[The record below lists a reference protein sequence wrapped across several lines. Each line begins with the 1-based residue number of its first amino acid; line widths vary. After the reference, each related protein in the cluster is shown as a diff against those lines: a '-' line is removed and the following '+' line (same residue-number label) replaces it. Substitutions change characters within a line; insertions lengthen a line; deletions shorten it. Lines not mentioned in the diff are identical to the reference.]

1 MSKLRNYDDRLKIIV
16 IQIKKKLIYKK
27 AKLFHIKRKKEEEE
41 EENPIFGT
49 KHDKY
54 KIDIYRLEYNS
65 AIGKGISKIAGKNK
79 SGEKNEK

>member
-1 MSKLRNYDDRLKIIV
+1 M
-16 IQIKKKLIYKK
+16 
-27 AKLFHIKRKKEEEE
+27 FHIKRKKEEEE

-79 SGEKNEK
+79 SGEKNEKWTVSMVALNKANGGLIIWCYMSNPD